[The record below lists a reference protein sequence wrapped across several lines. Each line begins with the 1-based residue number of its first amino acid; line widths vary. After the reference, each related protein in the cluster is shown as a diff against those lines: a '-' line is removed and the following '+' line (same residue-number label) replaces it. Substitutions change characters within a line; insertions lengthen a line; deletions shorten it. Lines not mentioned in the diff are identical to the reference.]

1 MNPKIILKARWVS
14 GMGRQRGLR
23 EWAGDVELQG
33 GLVPVIL
40 SAEVRVEREV
50 IDLTGWVKEI
60 KKKQINNILIGSEN
74 KKLIIFL
81 ALNYSAQLYGCALK
95 QWR

>member
-1 MNPKIILKARWVS
+1 MNPKIILNARWVS

-50 IDLTGWVKEI
+50 IDLTG
-60 KKKQINNILIGSEN
+60 
-74 KKLIIFL
+74 
-81 ALNYSAQLYGCALK
+81 
-95 QWR
+95 